1 MSRIV
6 DSIVVGLYLFAWRV
20 VRWLPE
26 KFAYRLAYSIGG
38 ALSKRNGKSVNR
50 LRSNLSR
57 VKPDFTEDQMNSLM
71 QKSMKS
77 YMRYWC
83 DTFRFPDWSR
93 GRISGTVEVV
103 GEHLLM
109 DAIAAGTGV
118 IVALPHAGNWD
129 HAGAYFCGKGVK
141 LATVAERLKPELLFR
156 KFVEYREAMG
166 MEVLALDS
174 RSIATLARRLREGGL
189 VALVADRDLSK
200 TGVSVEFFG
209 GVARMPAG
217 PAVLAINTGAPLLTA
232 YVSYI
237 SRGIH
242 IHFQSI
248 TVSDVGTPQERVQE
262 TVQRCA
268 NNFAMGIAEHPED
281 WHMLQRI
288 WVDQDFKE
296 RVDVQS

>member
-1 MSRIV
+1 MSRVV
-6 DSIVVGLYLFAWRV
+6 DSIVAGLYLFAWRV

-26 KFAYRLAYSIGG
+26 KLAYGLAYSIGG
-38 ALSKRNGKSVNR
+38 ALSKRDGKSVNR

-57 VKPDFTEDQMNSLM
+57 VKPNFSEDQMNSLM

-93 GRISGTVEVV
+93 ERVTGTVEVV
-103 GEHLLM
+103 DEHLLM

-189 VALVADRDLSK
+189 VALVADRDLSR

-217 PAVLAINTGAPLLTA
+217 PAVLAVNTGAPLLTA
-232 YVSYI
+232 YVSYTP
-237 SRGIH
+237 RGIH

-248 TVSDVGTPQERVQE
+248 AVSEEGTAQERVQE

-268 NNFAMGIAEHPED
+268 NNFAKGIAEHPED

>member
-1 MSRIV
+1 MSKLV
-6 DSIVVGLYLFAWRV
+6 DSIIAGLYLFAWRV

-26 KFAYRLAYSIGG
+26 KLAYGLFYSIGS
-38 ALSKRNGKSVNR
+38 ALARRSGKSVNR
-50 LRSNLSR
+50 LRTNLAR
-57 VKPDFTEDQMNSLM
+57 VKPEFTEAQMNSLM
-71 QKSMKS
+71 QVAMKS

-93 GRISGTVEVV
+93 DRIMQTVEVV
-103 GEHLLM
+103 DEHLLM
-109 DAIAAGTGV
+109 DAIAVGTGV

-156 KFVEYREAMG
+156 KFVAYREAIG

-174 RSIATLARRLREGGL
+174 RSIATLARRLCEGGL

-232 YVSYI
+232 YVSYTA
-237 SRGIH
+237 RGIH
-242 IHFQSI
+242 IHFQAI
-248 TVSDVGTPQERVQE
+248 EVSEVGTSQERVQE

-268 NNFAMGIAEHPED
+268 DNFAMGIAEHPED

-296 RVDVQS
+296 RVDV

>member
-1 MSRIV
+1 MSKLV
-6 DSIVVGLYLFAWRV
+6 DWAVGFLYLFAWRV

-26 KFAYRLAYSIGG
+26 KVAYGLFYSLGRSLA
-38 ALSKRNGKSVNR
+38 KRAGKSVGR
-50 LRSNLSR
+50 LRSNLAR
-57 VKPDFTEDQMNSLM
+57 VKPEYTQSQLDSLM
-71 QKSMKS
+71 QVSMRS

-83 DTFRFPDWSR
+83 DTFRFPDWSTER
-93 GRISGTVEVV
+93 VMNTVEVH
-103 GEHLLM
+103 GEDLLM
-109 DAIAAGTGV
+109 NAIAAGTGV

-156 KFVEYREAMG
+156 KFVAYREAMG

-174 RSIATLARRLREGGL
+174 RSIAILSRRLREGGL

-200 TGVSVEFFG
+200 TGVAVNFFG
-209 GVARMPAG
+209 DIARMPAG

-232 YVSYI
+232 YVSYTPT
-237 SRGIH
+237 GIR
-242 IHFQSI
+242 IDFQSI
-248 TVSDVGTPQERVQE
+248 AVSEFGSTQERVAQ

-268 NNFAMGIAEHPED
+268 DEFARGIAAHPED

-288 WVDQDFKE
+288 WIDADFKE
-296 RVDVQS
+296 RVDA

>member
-1 MSRIV
+1 MSKLI
-6 DSIVVGLYLFAWRV
+6 DSLVALLYLFAWRV

-26 KFAYRLAYSIGG
+26 KVAYALFYKIGRTLA
-38 ALSKRNGKSVNR
+38 KRKGKSVSR
-50 LRSNLSR
+50 LRSNLAR
-57 VKPDFTEDQMNSLM
+57 VKPAYTPMQMDSLM
-71 QKSMKS
+71 QASMRS

-83 DTFRFPDWSR
+83 DTFRFPDWSTHR
-93 GRISGTVEVV
+93 MRQSVEVHN
-103 GEHLLM
+103 EYLLM

-129 HAGAYFCGKGVK
+129 HAGAYFCSKGVK

-156 KFVEYREAMG
+156 KFVAHREAMG

-174 RSIATLARRLREGGL
+174 RSIAILARRLREGGL
-189 VALVADRDLSK
+189 VALVADRDLSQ
-200 TGVSVEFFG
+200 TGVSVNFFD

-232 YVSYI
+232 FVSYTPN
-237 SRGIH
+237 GIH
-242 IHFQSI
+242 INFESIEVSQSEI
-248 TVSDVGTPQERVQE
+248 QTERVQE

-268 NNFAMGIAEHPED
+268 DNFAKGIAEHPED

-288 WVDQDFKE
+288 WVDADFKE
-296 RVDVQS
+296 RVDA

>member
-1 MSRIV
+1 MKRLIESFV
-6 DSIVVGLYLFAWRV
+6 AVLYLVAWRV

-26 KFAYRLAYSIGG
+26 KIAYGFFYKLGRL
-38 ALSKRNGKSVNR
+38 LSKRNGKSVAR
-50 LRSNLSR
+50 LRSNLER
-57 VKPDFTEDQMNSLM
+57 VKPEYSPPQMDSLM
-71 QKSMKS
+71 EASMRS

-83 DTFRFPDWSR
+83 DTFRFPDWPKE
-93 GRISGTVEVV
+93 RITQTVEVHD
-103 GEHLLM
+103 EHLLM

-129 HAGAYFCGKGVK
+129 HAGAYFCSKGVK

-156 KFVEYREAMG
+156 KFLAHREAMG

-174 RSIATLARRLREGGL
+174 RSIATLAKRLREGGL
-189 VALVADRDLSK
+189 VALVADRDLSQ
-200 TGVSVEFFG
+200 TGVSVKFFD

-232 YVSYI
+232 YVSYTPK
-237 SRGIH
+237 GIH
-242 IHFQSI
+242 INFELVHLSQAAI
-248 TVSDVGTPQERVQE
+248 QTERVQE

-268 NNFAMGIAEHPED
+268 DNFAKGIADDPED

-288 WVDQDFKE
+288 WVDADFKE
-296 RVDVQS
+296 RVDA